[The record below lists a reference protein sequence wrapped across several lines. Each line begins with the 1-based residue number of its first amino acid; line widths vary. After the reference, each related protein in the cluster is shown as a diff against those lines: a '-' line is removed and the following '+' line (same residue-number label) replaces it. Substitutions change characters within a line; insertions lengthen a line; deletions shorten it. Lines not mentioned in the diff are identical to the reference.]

1 MSGSG
6 IDEDTAIAIIVGL
19 AALVCVVL
27 AAQRF
32 GAKRMSAGV
41 VWSILAAVLG
51 FVAWFSTAFEMRLF

>member
-1 MSGSG
+1 MSGSSM
-6 IDEDTAIAIIVGL
+6 DEDVVIAMIVGI

-32 GAKRMSAGV
+32 SARRVNAGV

-51 FVAWFSTAFEMRLF
+51 FVAWFFLTFTMRLF